1 MPAQVLGAAWHKESR
16 EVRAKYKGMANQ
28 AKLAHLEMHPGYH
41 YQPRKPSERKRR
53 ARRNQAQADSADDD
67 AESMASPDS
76 IQDAEIIEHIE
87 GQEAEV

>member
-41 YQPRKPSERKRR
+41 YQPRKPSNWSLKKPHGHTLVL
-53 ARRNQAQADSADDD
+53 A
-67 AESMASPDS
+67 MAG
-76 IQDAEIIEHIE
+76 AGMAIIGTI
-87 GQEAEV
+87 ASFLDFFAPPS